1 MVPDPPPPL
10 TVTAPL
16 LDPQEAGVILACVK
30 VNAGLLVMIT
40 VVVPAQ
46 APLSVTFK
54 V

>member
-1 MVPDPPPPL
+1 MFPDPPPPL

-16 LDPQEAGVILACVK
+16 LDPQEAGVKLDGVK
-30 VNAGLLVMIT
+30 VNAGLPVMIT

-46 APLSVTFK
+46 PPLSVTLR